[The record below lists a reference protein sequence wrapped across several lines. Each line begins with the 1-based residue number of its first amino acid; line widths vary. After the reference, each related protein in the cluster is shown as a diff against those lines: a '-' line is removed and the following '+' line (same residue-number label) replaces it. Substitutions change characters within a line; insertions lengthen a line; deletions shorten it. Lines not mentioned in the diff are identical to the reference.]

1 MEGDQV
7 AMTWSNPRS
16 ALDAR
21 TALCFRLEAQWPGAS
36 ESERWALAP
45 MKSAFLFVSM
55 CAVILTS
62 GCGDSAVVSKPDTN
76 AIVGVW
82 VADTTKSTCP
92 SSLISNRTQLLLRQ
106 DGTFLAESFPK
117 EVSLG
122 SQSSVTGRWS
132 LKNESGRWNLDLPWE
147 TPSKSILDGARL
159 ITGGKEIFVEIWIGD
174 PDTHS
179 RLVLRRQ
186 TNSTAPNPAA
196 SGNGA
201 ATLVFHVGRS
211 GRAVPEPQ
219 C

>member
-1 MEGDQV
+1 
-7 AMTWSNPRS
+7 MTNEVTS
-16 ALDAR
+16 ADGGWRVLFAF
-21 TALCFRLEAQWPGAS
+21 AAQWPAAA
-36 ESERWALAP
+36 EFLRWALAP

-219 C
+219 CWARRV